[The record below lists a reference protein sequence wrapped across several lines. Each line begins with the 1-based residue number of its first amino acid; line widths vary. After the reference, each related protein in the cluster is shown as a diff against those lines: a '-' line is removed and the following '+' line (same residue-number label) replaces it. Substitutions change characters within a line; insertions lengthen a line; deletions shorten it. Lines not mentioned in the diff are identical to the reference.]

1 MLPLRARRT
10 GSRGVRAILFAAAL
24 AFQIGPPEALPGQ
37 VPAPRPPAAE
47 PAIPPPLDMIH
58 VAPAD
63 ELVRYM
69 PRSDFH
75 AETRGNLRWVR
86 LGRQR
91 WLNYG
96 FYKKD
101 KTSLK
106 PDWPVSIIFYGNASL
121 EKVKRIFGKAT
132 LATNK
137 YVFYDEGRGMVW
149 DADKGVKRRVIFD
162 GPDGH
167 DRDVLHVRVFAPP
180 VGYFEGEGEWGR
192 YVIATTHF
200 DFNPPF
206 DNKCGYSE
214 DAEREALRIAESRGY
229 LVFPHCVDLKNTQKL
244 RSRRLYYWQSDGFAA
259 LVRIP

>member
-1 MLPLRARRT
+1 MT
-10 GSRGVRAILFAAAL
+10 GLGPRSAVLFAVAL
-24 AFQIGPPEALPGQ
+24 AFLSGSPAGGPGQ
-37 VPAPRPPAAE
+37 VQAPRPSALEPAA
-47 PAIPPPLDMIH
+47 PPPLDMIQL
-58 VAPAD
+58 APAD

-96 FYKKD
+96 FYKKSR
-101 KTSLK
+101 TSLK
-106 PDWPVSIIFYGNASL
+106 PDWPVSIIFYGNASV
-121 EKVKRIFGKAT
+121 EKVKRIFGKT
-132 LATNK
+132 RMATNK

-149 DADKGVKRRVIFD
+149 DADKGVKRRVWFAGPD
-162 GPDGH
+162 GPD
-167 DRDVLHVRVFAPP
+167 RDLLHVRVFAPP

-214 DAEREALRIAESRGY
+214 DAEREALRMAESQGY
-229 LVFPHCVDLKNTQKL
+229 RVFPRCVDLNNTQRL
-244 RSRRLYYWQSDGFAA
+244 RTRRSYHWQSDGFAA